1 MICWSF
7 FSCLPAVSA
16 PSTLARATLQ
26 YGDALKDM
34 HRMHRRSSAILT
46 RRANMRDT
54 RDKEYF
60 DKYADYRT
68 PTDPIVQA
76 YVSPK
81 LELIRSMVPLG
92 PEMSV
97 LDVGCGNGV
106 FTYWLRRICHT
117 VGVDL
122 SEAMMR
128 RGGEGAW
135 VCGDAAQLPFADNS
149 FDVVWCANLL
159 HHTDNP
165 GAIIAEMKR
174 TSRAYVVLIEP
185 NRANLPML
193 LYAALIAAERRA
205 TRFSRAYLAGLV
217 ESTGLRVCYHA
228 ACGMIT
234 QNRTP
239 RALIPVLRRFDAP
252 NVFGAYQ
259 ILIAHL

>member
-1 MICWSF
+1 
-7 FSCLPAVSA
+7 V
-16 PSTLARATLQ
+16 
-26 YGDALKDM
+26 
-34 HRMHRRSSAILT
+34 
-46 RRANMRDT
+46 RDT

-81 LELIRSMVPLG
+81 LELIRSIVPLG
-92 PEMSV
+92 PDMSI

-106 FTYWLRRICHT
+106 FTYWLRRICYT

-122 SEAMMR
+122 SDAMMR
-128 RGGEGAW
+128 RGGEGTW

-159 HHTDNP
+159 HHTDDP
-165 GAIIAEMKR
+165 AAIIGEMKR

-185 NRANLPML
+185 NRANIAMF
-193 LYAALIAAERRA
+193 LYTALIPAERRA
-205 TRFSRAYLAGLV
+205 TRFSRAYLARLV
-217 ESTGLRVCYHA
+217 EGSGLHVCYHVA
-228 ACGMIT
+228 SGMIT

-239 RALIPVLRRFDAP
+239 GFLVPALRRLDAP
-252 NVFGAYQ
+252 GPFGAYQ
-259 ILIAHL
+259 ILVARV